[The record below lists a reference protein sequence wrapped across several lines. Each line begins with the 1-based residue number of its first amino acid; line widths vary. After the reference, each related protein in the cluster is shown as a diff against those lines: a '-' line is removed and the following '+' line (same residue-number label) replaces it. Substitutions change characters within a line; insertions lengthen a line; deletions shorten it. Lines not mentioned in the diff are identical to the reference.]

1 MTDDLLICGAGPA
14 GRALAH
20 RALAHGLTVTLVD
33 PNPRRRWIPT
43 YAAWADE
50 LPDWLA
56 PDAIAATVDRPVA
69 WTHRRIELDRRYVV
83 LDTAALQDSLD
94 VSGARLLED
103 RVAEITRAARHSAHG
118 LDLPSVR
125 LASGPIL
132 PAARVID
139 ARGIGR
145 SAKLAE
151 QTAFGVI
158 IDRALWPDQDTYF
171 MDWRDDNGASPDA
184 PPSFLYAVPLGS
196 DRVLLEETCLAGRPA
211 LTPDTLRDRLH
222 HRLRS
227 RGIVL
232 TGDEPL
238 ERVRFPLH
246 GGHRTRAAFG
256 AAGALTHPATGYSVA
271 ASLRLADATLA
282 GDPTWPAS
290 AHVVHLLRQAGLR
303 ALLSLSPADIPL
315 FFDAFFTLAARDQRA
330 YLSGRD
336 DLTGTAAA
344 MTKLFRALPWRLRRQ
359 LATAIIQPSRGAFY
373 GKSESALRV

>member
-1 MTDDLLICGAGPA
+1 MLICGAGPA

-33 PNPRRRWIPT
+33 PKPRRRWTAT

-50 LPDWLA
+50 LPQWLA
-56 PDAIAATVDRPVA
+56 PQAVAVTIDRPVA
-69 WTHRRIELDRRYVV
+69 WTQRRIELDRRYVV
-83 LDTAALQDSLD
+83 FDTAALQDSLD

-103 RVAEITRAARHSAHG
+103 RVTEITRAARHTTHG

-125 LASGPIL
+125 LASGQVL

-158 IDRALWPDQDTYF
+158 TDRAQWPDTYF
-171 MDWRDDNGASPDA
+171 MDWRDDNGAAADEPR
-184 PPSFLYAVPLGS
+184 SFLYAVPLDR

-211 LTPDTLRDRLH
+211 LPLDTLRERLR

-232 TGDEPL
+232 TGVEPI
-238 ERVRFPLH
+238 ERVRFPVH
-246 GGHRTRAAFG
+246 GGRATTAAFG

-271 ASLRLADATLA
+271 TALRLADAVVA
-282 GDPTWPAS
+282 GDSIWPGA
-290 AHVVHLLRQAGLR
+290 ARAVHLLRQAGLR
-303 ALLSLSPADIPL
+303 ALLALPPADLPL
-315 FFDAFFTLAARDQRA
+315 FFDAFFALPVETQRA

-336 DLTGTAAA
+336 DLPGTTAA
-344 MTKLFRALPWRLRRQ
+344 MTRLFLALPRRLRRR
-359 LATAIIQPSRGAFY
+359 LATAVVPSPRRPGPAD
-373 GKSESALRV
+373 AA